1 MYKFLLPLAAS
12 IVFPVLTV
20 AANESSEH
28 AQKTLDIY
36 RHIIGIESVKKLRKR
51 EASGALSCR

>member
-28 AQKTLDIY
+28 AQKTLDI
-36 RHIIGIESVKKLRKR
+36 
-51 EASGALSCR
+51 